1 MVVLLVGGRQVIG
14 QTLTLGQFVQFSAY
28 IGSITWPLISLGWVI
43 NLVQRGSVSM
53 KRINRVL
60 NIKPKINTATHP
72 VKINRIKG
80 NIEFRK
86 VFFKYENEKGYDDY
100 IKENIMD
107 SKLLSARSS
116 DQWVLQDINFT
127 LKEKMQV
134 AIVGFTGS
142 AKSSLL
148 NLIVRLYDP
157 QKGQEPFLFSKSI
170 KENILFGSG
179 QRSNMSSS
187 QLDQLAEESARTA
200 SLHQEVMGFEKKYD
214 TVIGERGITLSG
226 GQKQRLAIARALAA
240 DPSILILDDSFS
252 SIDTHTE
259 EMILAN
265 LKARTR
271 DITTIIV
278 SHRISTIKD
287 SDLIL
292 VMNEGRIVDRGAHL
306 SLLES
311 CGIYQKLYYRQ
322 QLSEELEE
330 EI

>member
-1 MVVLLVGGRQVIG
+1 
-14 QTLTLGQFVQFSAY
+14 
-28 IGSITWPLISLGWVI
+28 
-43 NLVQRGSVSM
+43 
-53 KRINRVL
+53 
-60 NIKPKINTATHP
+60 
-72 VKINRIKG
+72 
-80 NIEFRK
+80 
-86 VFFKYENEKGYDDY
+86 
-100 IKENIMD
+100 MD
-107 SKLLSARSS
+107 SKLLSARPN
-116 DQWVLQDINFT
+116 DQWVLQDINFA
-127 LKEKMQV
+127 LRERMQV

-157 QKGQEPFLFSKSI
+157 QKGQILLDGRDIKKIDLEQLRTSIGYVTQEPFLFSKSI
-170 KENILFGSG
+170 RENILFGVS
-179 QRSNMSSS
+179 QRSKMSPG

-200 SLHQEVMGFEKKYD
+200 SLHQEVMEFEKKYD

-259 EMILAN
+259 ELILAN

-271 DITTIIV
+271 SITSIMV

-292 VMNEGRIVDRGAHL
+292 VMDEGRIVERGTH
-306 SLLES
+306 
-311 CGIYQKLYYRQ
+311 
-322 QLSEELEE
+322 
-330 EI
+330 